1 MGGRLNQ
8 IPFSDYSQLGC
19 YLRMWVTQVS
29 LSRPRQHYLITPLDE
44 WSVSLALTTIY
55 GPHNCSGWP
64 QTFQLVSKISTHC
77 LVCRNWSDDV
87 DTRLVMEG
95 GKTVRPSIREMFW
108 WINSIKFCGLWQVL
122 LLIWHYDCHFGVRE
136 QRLEGGGRW
145 KKLQTNFRRDVS
157 LCKSSGA

>member
-1 MGGRLNQ
+1 MLSVYVVCGWHKSPYPRLSH
-8 IPFSDYSQLGC
+8 II
-19 YLRMWVTQVS
+19 WS
-29 LSRPRQHYLITPLDE
+29 LLWMNGPCQSP
-44 WSVSLALTTIY
+44 VTTIY
-55 GPHNCSGWP
+55 GRPNCSGWP
-64 QTFQLVSKISTHC
+64 PNILTC
-77 LVCRNWSDDV
+77 LVNIYSLSSLQGLVRWCRV
-87 DTRLVMEG
+87 DTRLVIEG

-145 KKLQTNFRRDVS
+145 KKLQTNFRRNVA